1 MADRVL
7 PGPVASS
14 ACIREAVCI
23 NTQKI
28 YDSCREYHG
37 HCYRSSFH
45 ICTRKQEACISGISY
60 PRGSPC
66 FAEALSCCSQA
77 AASAAAGKYPGHCRP
92 RPNGAGP
99 V

>member
-45 ICTRKQEACISGISY
+45 ICTRNQEACISGFFLTSGQPIFCRSVVVMF
-60 PRGSPC
+60 R
-66 FAEALSCCSQA
+66 A
-77 AASAAAGKYPGHCRP
+77 AASASVGKYPGHCRP
-92 RPNGAGP
+92 LPNGAGP